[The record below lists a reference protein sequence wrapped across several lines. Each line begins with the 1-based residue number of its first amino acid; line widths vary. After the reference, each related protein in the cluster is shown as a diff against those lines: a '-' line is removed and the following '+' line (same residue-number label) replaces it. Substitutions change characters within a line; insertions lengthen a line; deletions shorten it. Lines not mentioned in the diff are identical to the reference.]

1 MASFQYGEKRLGY
14 FVAESTFGTGVKP
27 AAGDGFVVTD
37 MQITPN
43 YEFHDVPDRRGTRS
57 RMEQVPGRK
66 GATFTMSGTLRPSG
80 AAGTAP
86 DIGLILKHAMGTQTI
101 SSSTSVTYSL
111 KEDPSDMSGTLYH
124 QLDDIQ
130 EGVVGAI
137 IQTLNFSWNGRD
149 FVTWDASGIGVDV
162 LEAGTTLTNG
172 AANSTATTLVV
183 DDADF
188 FAPYGVIQIASDTN
202 SSAGYQITAVNY
214 TNNQLT
220 ITPGA
225 TWADNVTVK
234 PFLPT
239 MTNTGSPIYG
249 TKGKLS
255 LDGDSSE
262 VKHTGG
268 SLSINTGLDLHNDEF
283 GSETAQAVVLAG
295 ERVIDHTIDM
305 LVRDTTSYEMSLF
318 RRDAA
323 QDIVVTLGDG
333 AGAQMVIDMPTSRI
347 RPAPRTGTT
356 GPISVSLSGPALGS
370 GGEDELTLLFN

>member
-80 AAGTAP
+80 VAGTAP
-86 DIGLILKHAMGTQTI
+86 DIGLILKHAMGTVTTPG
-101 SSSTSVTYSL
+101 SNSVLYSL
-111 KEDPSDMSGTLYH
+111 LEDPSGLSGTLYH

-162 LEAGTTLTNG
+162 LEAGTTLADG
-172 AANSTATTLVV
+172 AGNSTATLTV

-188 FAPYGVIQIASDTN
+188 FAPYGVIKIGSSDN
-202 SSAGYQITAVNY
+202 SGAGHQITAVNY
-214 TNNQLT
+214 SNNQLT
-220 ITPGA
+220 LESNA
-225 TWADNVTVK
+225 SWSDNDDVI
-234 PFLPT
+234 PFLPA

-255 LDGDSSE
+255 LDGNSSE

-295 ERVIDHTIDM
+295 ERVIDHSIDM

-318 RRDAA
+318 RRDVA

-333 AGAQMVIDMPTSRI
+333 AGAQMLIDMPTSRI

-370 GGEDELTLLFN
+370 SGEDELSLLFN

>member
-80 AAGTAP
+80 VAGTAP
-86 DIGLILKHAMGTQTI
+86 DIGLILKHAMGTV
-101 SSSTSVTYSL
+101 STPNSTVLYEL
-111 KEDPSDMSGTLYH
+111 VEDPSDLSGTLYH

-162 LEAGTTLTNG
+162 LEAGTTLANG
-172 AANSTATTLVV
+172 AGSSTATLTV

-188 FAPYGVIQIASDTN
+188 FAPYGVIKIGSSDN
-202 SSAGYQITAVNY
+202 SGAGHQITAVNY
-214 TNNQLT
+214 SNNQLT
-220 ITPGA
+220 LESNA
-225 TWADNVTVK
+225 SWSDNDPVI

-239 MTNTGSPIYG
+239 MSNTGSPIYG

>member
-80 AAGTAP
+80 VAGTAP
-86 DIGLILKHAMGTQTI
+86 DIGLILKHAMGTV
-101 SSSTSVTYSL
+101 STPNSTVLYEL
-111 KEDPSDMSGTLYH
+111 VEDPSDLSGTLYH

-162 LEAGTTLTNG
+162 LEAGTTLANG
-172 AANSTATTLVV
+172 AGSSTATLTV

-188 FAPYGVIQIASDTN
+188 FAPYGVIKIGSSDN
-202 SSAGYQITAVNY
+202 SGAGHQITAVNY
-214 TNNQLT
+214 SNNQLT
-220 ITPGA
+220 LESNA
-225 TWADNVTVK
+225 SWSDNDPVI

-239 MTNTGSPIYG
+239 MSNTGSPIYG

-268 SLSINTGLDLHNDEF
+268 SLSINSGLDLHNDEF

>member
-86 DIGLILKHAMGTQTI
+86 DIGLILKHAMGTQPI
-101 SSSTSVTYSL
+101 SSSTSGTDSL

-162 LEAGTTLTNG
+162 LEAGTTLANG
-172 AANSTATTLVV
+172 AGRSTATLTV

-188 FAPYGVIQIASDTN
+188 FAPYGVIKIGSSDN
-202 SSAGYQITAVNY
+202 SGAGHQITAVNY
-214 TNNQLT
+214 SNNQLT
-220 ITPGA
+220 LESNA
-225 TWADNVTVK
+225 SWSDNDPVI

-239 MTNTGSPIYG
+239 MSNTGSPIYG

>member
-1 MASFQYGEKRLGY
+1 
-14 FVAESTFGTGVKP
+14 
-27 AAGDGFVVTD
+27 

-80 AAGTAP
+80 VAGTAP
-86 DIGLILKHAMGTQTI
+86 DIGLILKHAMGTV
-101 SSSTSVTYSL
+101 STPNSTVLYEL
-111 KEDPSDMSGTLYH
+111 VEDPSDLSGTLYH

-162 LEAGTTLTNG
+162 LEAGTTLANG
-172 AANSTATTLVV
+172 AGSSTATLTV

-188 FAPYGVIQIASDTN
+188 FAPYGVIKIGSSDN
-202 SSAGYQITAVNY
+202 SGAGHQITAVNY
-214 TNNQLT
+214 SNNQLT
-220 ITPGA
+220 LESNA
-225 TWADNVTVK
+225 SWSDNDPVI

-239 MTNTGSPIYG
+239 MSNTGSPIYG